1 MKVLSVTAQSSAKSL
16 WIGCLFQCLCVFLT
30 WSLALIL
37 FLLTLSFIWTCTAY
51 GSALDKGSIC
61 TRSVGRGTSNGGIVD
76 NKRRVSSDLAGEVFD
91 QFRDFH
97 PLESR
102 LHDAEV

>member
-1 MKVLSVTAQSSAKSL
+1 MDKLPFSVP
-16 WIGCLFQCLCVFLT
+16 
-30 WSLALIL
+30 
-37 FLLTLSFIWTCTAY
+37 LSFPYLVFSFNLVLAYFILHLDLYSY

-61 TRSVGRGTSNGGIVD
+61 TRSVGRGTSNGGIVN

-97 PLESR
+97 PSESR
-102 LHDAEV
+102 LHDVEV